1 MPDVRFVESPLVGS
15 VTLLHAQP
23 GAELLEGE
31 AILAIESMKMLTDV
45 CAPCA
50 CTLVSIVVALGE
62 MVTDGQPVAEILT
75 K

>member
-1 MPDVRFVESPLVGS
+1 
-15 VTLLHAQP
+15 
-23 GAELLEGE
+23 
-31 AILAIESMKMLTDV
+31 MLTDV